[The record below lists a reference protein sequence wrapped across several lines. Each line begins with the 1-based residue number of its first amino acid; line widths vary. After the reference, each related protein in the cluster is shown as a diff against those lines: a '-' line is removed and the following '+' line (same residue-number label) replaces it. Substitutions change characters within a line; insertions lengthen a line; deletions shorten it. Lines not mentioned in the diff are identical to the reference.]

1 MFNLRNLF
9 LDAIRGQHAAALARV
24 KSAFKPRRVK
34 INKYRPHQGAGE
46 IARRVSQIERGILQP
61 N

>member
-9 LDAIRGQHAAALARV
+9 LAAAFRLHYGRSKGV
-24 KSAFKPRRVK
+24 RSGSSPG
-34 INKYRPHQGAGE
+34 NKYRPHQGARE
-46 IARRVSQIERGILQP
+46 RTRRANQIQRGMLRT

>member
-9 LDAIRGQHAAALARV
+9 LAAVRGQHAAALARV

-34 INKYRPHQGAGE
+34 NHKYRPHQGVAE
-46 IARRVSQIERGILQP
+46 IARRASQIQRGMLHP